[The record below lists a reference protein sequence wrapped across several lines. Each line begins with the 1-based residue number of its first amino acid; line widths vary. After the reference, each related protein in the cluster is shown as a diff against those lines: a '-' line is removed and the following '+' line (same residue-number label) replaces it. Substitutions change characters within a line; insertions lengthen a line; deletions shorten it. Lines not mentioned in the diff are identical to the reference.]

1 MVRHVAD
8 DPVRA
13 VTLAW
18 RALPAPLRSWL
29 RVAGPYGRA
38 AALWGAG
45 DRRGAL
51 TALEASPA
59 RLAAFSLAVDQPT
72 VARSALARLSEDN
85 AARPRLAARLA
96 YREGRLTDAVRAL
109 DGARGW
115 RSARL
120 RRTLTAELEMLEPG
134 RLSLPA
140 GVLSD
145 WGTGGEGGPTRG
157 RVLHIVT
164 DALPTTSAGY
174 TVRTQEI
181 AVAQQAAGLDP
192 HVVTRIGFPVTAG
205 AIDGRAEVAVG
216 GVPYHRLL
224 PWVMPGRMDALYETH
239 LRHAA
244 RLTARLSPAVLH
256 AASNY
261 ANAVI
266 ALALRDATQLPV
278 VYEVRGFWEDTWLS
292 RHAGTRD
299 LKLSD
304 RYLRTR
310 ALETRC
316 MADADLV
323 VTLGEAMRD
332 EIIER
337 GVDPDKVII
346 VPNGVSEEFLRPL
359 PDDGGRLRASLGIQP
374 GEYVVGLVSSLVA
387 HEGIGTLL
395 EAVRILGDRGV
406 RTRAL
411 IVGDGP
417 ERSALQRQ
425 AQALGIDAIF
435 PGRVPM
441 SQVRAY
447 HAILDAFVVPRTPD
461 RVCQLVTPLKPV
473 EAMAS
478 GLPVVVSA
486 VKALAEIVTDKVTG
500 RLSPPL
506 DAAALADCLQGLL
519 ADPDLRAKLGANA
532 REWVARDRTWAHNA
546 ARYRAAYQ
554 RLGAVL
560 LAGDVSQHGGSRPHP
575 PWPPAPPRQWAAPAP
590 HSPWRG
596 LPRPIPTGGG
606 RHPPAAP
613 STGHGQAAATLL
625 LKVSA
630 SRRSVS

>member
-1 MVRHVAD
+1 VTVKPTPRAVVLAASVVLRHVAD

-18 RALPAPLRSWL
+18 RALPAPLRGWL
-29 RVAGPYGRA
+29 AVAGPYGKA
-38 AALWGAG
+38 ATLWGAG

-51 TALEASPA
+51 TALEARPA

-72 VARSALARLSEDN
+72 VARSALARLSDDN
-85 AARPRLAARLA
+85 PARPRLAARLA
-96 YREGRLTDAVRAL
+96 YREGRLADAVRAL
-109 DGARGW
+109 DGAPGW
-115 RSARL
+115 RAARL
-120 RRTLTAELEMLEPG
+120 RRTFQAEVTMLEPNA
-134 RLSLPA
+134 LSLRSSNRNHRA
-140 GVLSD
+140 EGGALSAQSSR
-145 WGTGGEGGPTRG
+145 GGEMGGRRPPMPGGAGGSSPRKGT
-157 RVLHIVT
+157 VLHIVT
-164 DALPTTSAGY
+164 DALPSTSAGY

-181 AVAQQAAGLDP
+181 ALAQRAAGLDP

-205 AIDGRAEVAVG
+205 AIDGRNTVTVD

-224 PWVMPGRMDALYETH
+224 PWVMPGRMDDLYETH
-239 LRHAA
+239 LRYAA
-244 RLTARLSPAVLH
+244 RLTEELKPAVLH

-266 ALALRDATQLPV
+266 ALALRDATRLPV

-310 ALETRC
+310 ALETHC
-316 MADADLV
+316 MESADLV

-332 EIIER
+332 EIIDR
-337 GVDPDKVII
+337 GVDPGKVII

-359 PDDGGRLRASLGIQP
+359 PDDQGKLKASLGIKP
-374 GEYVVGLVSSLVA
+374 GEHVVGLVSSLVA

-395 EAVRILGDRGV
+395 EAVKILNDRGV

-417 ERSALQRQ
+417 ERPALQRQ
-425 AQALGIDAIF
+425 AAALGIDAIF

-447 HAILDAFVVPRTPD
+447 HAVLDVFVVPRTPD

-478 GLPVVVSA
+478 GLPVVVSG
-486 VKALAEIVTDKVTG
+486 VRALSEIVNDKVTG
-500 RLSPPL
+500 LLSPPL
-506 DAAALADCLQGLL
+506 DPEALADALSEVLGS
-519 ADPDLRAKLGANA
+519 ADLRAKLGANA

-546 ARYRAAYQ
+546 NRYREAYE
-554 RLGAVL
+554 RLGAL
-560 LAGDVSQHGGSRPHP
+560 
-575 PWPPAPPRQWAAPAP
+575 
-590 HSPWRG
+590 
-596 LPRPIPTGGG
+596 
-606 RHPPAAP
+606 
-613 STGHGQAAATLL
+613 
-625 LKVSA
+625 
-630 SRRSVS
+630 

>member
-18 RALPAPLRSWL
+18 RALPAPLRSSL
-29 RVAGPYGRA
+29 RLAGPYGRA

-72 VARSALARLSEDN
+72 VARSALARVSEDN
-85 AARPRLAARLA
+85 PARPRLAARLA
-96 YREGRLTDAVRAL
+96 YREGRLTDAVHAL
-109 DGARGW
+109 DGAPGW
-115 RSARL
+115 RAARL

-134 RLSLPA
+134 RLRLPA
-140 GVLSD
+140 GALPTSTTSTTV
-145 WGTGGEGGPTRG
+145 GPARG

-181 AVAQQAAGLDP
+181 AVAQRAAGLDP

-205 AIDGRAEVAVG
+205 AIDGRAEVDVD

-224 PWVMPGRMDALYETH
+224 PWVMPGRMDVLYETH
-239 LRHAA
+239 LRYAA
-244 RLTARLSPAVLH
+244 RLTTRLRPAVLH

-266 ALALRDATQLPV
+266 ALALRDATRLPV

-292 RHAGTRD
+292 RHTGTRD

-337 GVDPDKVII
+337 GVHPDKVII

-359 PDDGGRLRASLGIQP
+359 PDDGGRLRASLGISP

-395 EAVRILGDRGV
+395 EAVKILNDRGV

-447 HAILDAFVVPRTPD
+447 HAVLDAFVVPRTPD

-486 VKALAEIVTDKVTG
+486 VKALAEIVNDKVTG

-506 DAAALADCLQGLL
+506 DAAALADTLQGLL
-519 ADPDLRAKLGANA
+519 EDRDLRAKLGANA

-546 ARYRAAYQ
+546 ARYQAAYE
-554 RLGAVL
+554 RLGAL
-560 LAGDVSQHGGSRPHP
+560 Q
-575 PWPPAPPRQWAAPAP
+575 
-590 HSPWRG
+590 
-596 LPRPIPTGGG
+596 
-606 RHPPAAP
+606 
-613 STGHGQAAATLL
+613 
-625 LKVSA
+625 
-630 SRRSVS
+630 

>member
-1 MVRHVAD
+1 VTVKPTPRAVVLAASVVLRHVAD

-18 RALPAPLRSWL
+18 RALPAPLRRWL
-29 RVAGPYGRA
+29 AAAGPYGRA

-51 TALEASPA
+51 TALEARPA

-72 VARSALARLSEDN
+72 VARSALARVSDDN
-85 AARPRLAARLA
+85 PARPRLAARLA
-96 YREGRLTDAVRAL
+96 YREGRLTDAVSAL
-109 DGARGW
+109 DGAPGW
-115 RSARL
+115 RAARL
-120 RRTLTAELEMLEPG
+120 RREFQAEIEMLEPG
-134 RLSLPA
+134 ALSLRSNRNHAITPPA
-140 GVLSD
+140 AD
-145 WGTGGEGGPTRG
+145 KGT
-157 RVLHIVT
+157 VLHIVT
-164 DALPTTSAGY
+164 DALPSTSAGY

-181 AVAQQAAGLDP
+181 ALAQRAAGLDP

-205 AIDGRAEVAVG
+205 AIDGRKTVTVD

-224 PWVMPGRMDALYETH
+224 PWVMPGRMDRLYETH
-239 LRHAA
+239 LRYAA
-244 RLTARLSPAVLH
+244 ALTAELRPAVLH

-266 ALALRDATQLPV
+266 ALALRDATRLPV

-310 ALETRC
+310 ALETYC
-316 MADADLV
+316 MEAADLV

-332 EIIER
+332 EILER

-346 VPNGVSEEFLRPL
+346 VPNGVSEEFLQPL
-359 PDDGGRLRASLGIQP
+359 PDDQGKLKASLGIKP
-374 GEYVVGLVSSLVA
+374 GEHVVGLVSSLVA

-395 EAVRILGDRGV
+395 EAVKILNDRGV

-417 ERSALQRQ
+417 ERPALQRQ
-425 AQALGIDAIF
+425 AAALGLDAIF

-447 HAILDAFVVPRTPD
+447 HAVLDVFVVPRTPD

-478 GLPVVVSA
+478 GLPVVVSG
-486 VKALAEIVTDKVTG
+486 VKALSEIVNDKVTG
-500 RLSPPL
+500 LLSAPL
-506 DAAALADCLQGLL
+506 DPAALADALSELL
-519 ADPDLRAKLGANA
+519 DRPELRAELGANA

-546 ARYRAAYQ
+546 TRYREAYQ
-554 RLGAVL
+554 RLGAV
-560 LAGDVSQHGGSRPHP
+560 
-575 PWPPAPPRQWAAPAP
+575 
-590 HSPWRG
+590 
-596 LPRPIPTGGG
+596 
-606 RHPPAAP
+606 
-613 STGHGQAAATLL
+613 
-625 LKVSA
+625 
-630 SRRSVS
+630 

>member
-1 MVRHVAD
+1 VTVKPTPRAVVLAASVVLRHVAD

-18 RALPAPLRSWL
+18 RALPAPLRRWL
-29 RVAGPYGRA
+29 AAAGPYGRA

-51 TALEASPA
+51 TALEARPA

-72 VARSALARLSEDN
+72 VARSALARVSDDN
-85 AARPRLAARLA
+85 PARPRLAARLA
-96 YREGRLTDAVRAL
+96 YREGRLTDAVSAL
-109 DGARGW
+109 DGAPGW
-115 RSARL
+115 RAARL
-120 RRTLTAELEMLEPG
+120 RREFQAEIEMLEPG
-134 RLSLPA
+134 ALSLRSNRNHAITPPA
-140 GVLSD
+140 AD
-145 WGTGGEGGPTRG
+145 KGT
-157 RVLHIVT
+157 VLHIVT
-164 DALPTTSAGY
+164 DALPSTSAGY

-181 AVAQQAAGLDP
+181 ALAQRAAGLDP

-205 AIDGRAEVAVG
+205 AIDGRKTVTVD

-224 PWVMPGRMDALYETH
+224 PWVMPGRMDRLYETH
-239 LRHAA
+239 LRYAA
-244 RLTARLSPAVLH
+244 ALTAELRPAVLH

-266 ALALRDATQLPV
+266 ALALRDATRLPV

-310 ALETRC
+310 ALETYC
-316 MADADLV
+316 MEAADLV

-332 EIIER
+332 EILER

-346 VPNGVSEEFLRPL
+346 VPNGVSEEFLQPL
-359 PDDGGRLRASLGIQP
+359 PDDQGKLKASLGIKP
-374 GEYVVGLVSSLVA
+374 GEHVVGLVSSLVA

-395 EAVRILGDRGV
+395 EAVKILGDRGV

-417 ERSALQRQ
+417 ERPALQRQ
-425 AQALGIDAIF
+425 AAALGLDAIF

-447 HAILDAFVVPRTPD
+447 HAVLDVFVVPRTPD

-478 GLPVVVSA
+478 GLPVVVSG
-486 VKALAEIVTDKVTG
+486 VKALSEIVNDKVTG
-500 RLSPPL
+500 LQSAPL
-506 DAAALADCLQGLL
+506 DPAALADALSELL
-519 ADPDLRAKLGANA
+519 DRPELRAELGANA

-546 ARYRAAYQ
+546 TRYREAYQ
-554 RLGAVL
+554 RLGAV
-560 LAGDVSQHGGSRPHP
+560 
-575 PWPPAPPRQWAAPAP
+575 
-590 HSPWRG
+590 
-596 LPRPIPTGGG
+596 
-606 RHPPAAP
+606 
-613 STGHGQAAATLL
+613 
-625 LKVSA
+625 
-630 SRRSVS
+630 

>member
-1 MVRHVAD
+1 VTVKPTPRAVVLAASVMLRHVTD

-18 RALPAPLRSWL
+18 RALPAPLRRWL
-29 RVAGPYGRA
+29 AVAGPYGRA

-51 TALEASPA
+51 TALEARPA

-72 VARSALARLSEDN
+72 VARSALARVSDDN
-85 AARPRLAARLA
+85 PARPRLAARLA
-96 YREGRLTDAVRAL
+96 YREGQLTDAVSAL
-109 DGARGW
+109 DNAPGW
-115 RSARL
+115 RAARL
-120 RRTLTAELEMLEPG
+120 RREFQAEIEMLEPG

-140 GVLSD
+140 RPGA
-145 WGTGGEGGPTRG
+145 GTTAATPATADKG

-164 DALPTTSAGY
+164 DALPSTSAGY

-181 AVAQQAAGLDP
+181 ALAQRAAGLDP

-205 AIDGRAEVAVG
+205 SVDGRATVSVD

-239 LRHAA
+239 LRYAA
-244 RLTARLSPAVLH
+244 GLTARLRPAVLH

-266 ALALRDATQLPV
+266 ALALRDATRLPV

-292 RHAGTRD
+292 RHAGTKD

-304 RYLRTR
+304 RYRLTR
-310 ALETRC
+310 ALETHC
-316 MADADLV
+316 MKSADLV

-332 EIIER
+332 EILER
-337 GVDPDKVII
+337 GVGPDKVII

-359 PDDGGRLRASLGIQP
+359 PDDQGKLKASLGIKP
-374 GEYVVGLVSSLVA
+374 GEHVVGLVSSLVA

-395 EAVRILGDRGV
+395 EAVKILGDRGIP
-406 RTRAL
+406 TRAL

-417 ERSALQRQ
+417 ERPALQRQ
-425 AQALGIDAIF
+425 AAALGIDAIF

-447 HAILDAFVVPRTPD
+447 HAVLDAFVVPRTPD

-478 GLPVVVSA
+478 GLPVVVSG
-486 VKALAEIVTDKVTG
+486 VRALSEIVNDKVTG
-500 RLSPPL
+500 LVSAPL
-506 DAAALADCLQGLL
+506 DPTALADALSGLL
-519 ADPDLRAKLGANA
+519 DSPELRAELGANA

-546 ARYRAAYQ
+546 ARYREAYE
-554 RLGAVL
+554 RLGAL
-560 LAGDVSQHGGSRPHP
+560 
-575 PWPPAPPRQWAAPAP
+575 
-590 HSPWRG
+590 
-596 LPRPIPTGGG
+596 
-606 RHPPAAP
+606 
-613 STGHGQAAATLL
+613 
-625 LKVSA
+625 
-630 SRRSVS
+630 

>member
-1 MVRHVAD
+1 MLRHVAD

-18 RALPAPLRSWL
+18 RALPAPLRRWL
-29 RVAGPYGRA
+29 SVAGPYGRA

-51 TALEASPA
+51 TALEARPA
-59 RLAAFSLAVDQPT
+59 RLAAFSLAVDQPA
-72 VARSALARLSEDN
+72 VARSALARVSDDN
-85 AARPRLAARLA
+85 PARPRLAARLA
-96 YREGRLTDAVRAL
+96 YREGRLTDAVSAL
-109 DGARGW
+109 DGAPGW
-115 RSARL
+115 RAARL
-120 RRTLTAELEMLEPG
+120 RRTYQAEIEMLEPG
-134 RLSLPA
+134 ALSLRSGRVPA
-140 GVLSD
+140 IKAA
-145 WGTGGEGGPTRG
+145 TAEKG

-164 DALPTTSAGY
+164 DALPSTSAGY

-181 AVAQQAAGLDP
+181 ALAQRAAGLDP
-192 HVVTRIGFPVTAG
+192 HVTTRIGFPVTAG
-205 AIDGRAEVAVG
+205 SVDGRATVTVD

-224 PWVMPGRMDALYETH
+224 PWVMPGRMDDLYETH

-244 RLTARLSPAVLH
+244 ALTARLRPAVLH

-292 RHAGTRD
+292 RHVGTRD

-310 ALETRC
+310 ALETHC
-316 MADADLV
+316 MESADLV

-332 EIIER
+332 EILER

-346 VPNGVSEEFLRPL
+346 VPNGVSEEFLQPL
-359 PDDGGRLRASLGIQP
+359 PDDQGKLRATLGIKP
-374 GEYVVGLVSSLVA
+374 GQHVVGLVSSLVA

-395 EAVRILGDRGV
+395 EAVRILNDRGV

-417 ERSALQRQ
+417 ERPALQRQ
-425 AQALGIDAIF
+425 AAALGIDAIF

-447 HAILDAFVVPRTPD
+447 HAVLDVFVVPRTPD
-461 RVCQLVTPLKPV
+461 RVCQLVTPLKPI

-478 GLPVVVSA
+478 GLPVVVSG
-486 VKALAEIVTDKVTG
+486 VKALSEIVNDKVTG
-500 RLSPPL
+500 LVSAPL
-506 DAAALADCLQGLL
+506 DPAALADALSELL
-519 ADPDLRAKLGANA
+519 DSPDLRAELGANA

-546 ARYRAAYQ
+546 TRYREAYQ
-554 RLGAVL
+554 RLGA
-560 LAGDVSQHGGSRPHP
+560 
-575 PWPPAPPRQWAAPAP
+575 
-590 HSPWRG
+590 
-596 LPRPIPTGGG
+596 I
-606 RHPPAAP
+606 
-613 STGHGQAAATLL
+613 
-625 LKVSA
+625 
-630 SRRSVS
+630 

>member
-29 RVAGPYGRA
+29 RLAGPYGRA

-51 TALEASPA
+51 TALEASPT

-72 VARSALARLSEDN
+72 VARSALARVSQDN
-85 AARPRLAARLA
+85 PARPRLAARLA
-96 YREGRLTDAVRAL
+96 YREGRLTDAVKEL

-115 RSARL
+115 RDARL
-120 RRTLTAELEMLEPG
+120 RRALTAELTMLEPG
-134 RLSLPA
+134 QLTLPA
-140 GVLSD
+140 GTLPSAA
-145 WGTGGEGGPTRG
+145 GTPIPG
-157 RVLHIVT
+157 RILHIVT

-181 AVAQQAAGLDP
+181 ALAQQGVGLDP

-205 AIDGRAEVAVG
+205 AIDGRATVEVD

-224 PWVMPGRMDALYETH
+224 PWVMPGRLDDLYETH
-239 LRHAA
+239 LRYAA
-244 RLTARLSPAVLH
+244 RLTARLRPAVLH

-292 RHAGTRD
+292 RHVGARD

-323 VTLGEAMRD
+323 VTLGEAMRE

-337 GVDPDKVII
+337 GVDPGKVII

-359 PDDGGRLRASLGIQP
+359 PDDNGRLKASLGIQP
-374 GEYVVGLVSSLVA
+374 GEHVVGLVSSLVA

-395 EAVRILGDRGV
+395 EAVKILNDRGV

-425 AQALGIDAIF
+425 AAALGIDAIF

-441 SQVRAY
+441 SQVRQY
-447 HAILDAFVVPRTPD
+447 HAVLDVFVVPRTPD
-461 RVCQLVTPLKPV
+461 RVCQLVTPLKPI

-478 GLPVVVSA
+478 GLPVVVSG
-486 VKALAEIVTDKVTG
+486 VKALSEIVNDRVTG
-500 RLSPPL
+500 RLSAPL
-506 DAAALADCLQGLL
+506 DAGALADTLQGLL
-519 ADPDLRAKLGANA
+519 DDRDLRAKLGANA

-546 ARYRAAYQ
+546 ARYREAYQ

-560 LAGDVSQHGGSRPHP
+560 PPGGRPPGDPPHGG
-575 PWPPAPPRQWAAPAP
+575 PAP
-590 HSPWRG
+590 HSPPGRASAPRS
-596 LPRPIPTGGG
+596 LPPG
-606 RHPPAAP
+606 AA
-613 STGHGQAAATLL
+613 
-625 LKVSA
+625 
-630 SRRSVS
+630 

>member
-1 MVRHVAD
+1 MLRHVAD

-18 RALPAPLRSWL
+18 RALPVPLRSWL
-29 RVAGPYGRA
+29 RLAGPYGRA

-96 YREGRLTDAVRAL
+96 YREGRLTDAVTAL

-120 RRTLTAELEMLEPG
+120 RRALQAELAMLEPG
-134 RLSLPA
+134 ALRLGSNRNHSA
-140 GVLSD
+140 GGGALSASSSR
-145 WGTGGEGGPTRG
+145 GGEMGGRRPPMPGGAGGSSPRG
-157 RVLHIVT
+157 PILHIVT

-181 AVAQQAAGLDP
+181 ALAQRAAGLDP

-205 AIDGRAEVAVG
+205 AIDGRALVSVD

-224 PWVMPGRMDALYETH
+224 PWIMPGRMDILYQTH
-239 LRHAA
+239 LRRAA
-244 RLTARLSPAVLH
+244 RLTAQLRPSVLH

-266 ALALRDATQLPV
+266 ALALREATGLPV

-299 LKLSD
+299 LRLSD

-316 MADADLV
+316 MTDADLV

-337 GVDPDKVII
+337 GVDPGKVII
-346 VPNGVSEEFLRPL
+346 VPNGVSEEFLQPL
-359 PDDGGRLRASLGIQP
+359 PDDNGQLKASLGIQP

-395 EAVRILGDRGV
+395 EAVRILNDRGV

-417 ERSALQRQ
+417 ERAALQRQ

-447 HAILDAFVVPRTPD
+447 HAVLDAFVVPRTPD

-486 VKALAEIVTDKVTG
+486 VKALSEIVHDKTTG

-506 DAAALADCLQGLL
+506 DAGALADTLQALL
-519 ADPDLRAKLGANA
+519 EDRGLRATLGANA

-546 ARYRAAYQ
+546 ARYRAAYE
-554 RLGAVL
+554 RLGAL
-560 LAGDVSQHGGSRPHP
+560 
-575 PWPPAPPRQWAAPAP
+575 
-590 HSPWRG
+590 
-596 LPRPIPTGGG
+596 
-606 RHPPAAP
+606 
-613 STGHGQAAATLL
+613 
-625 LKVSA
+625 
-630 SRRSVS
+630 

>member
-1 MVRHVAD
+1 VTVKPTPRAVVLAASVMLRHVAD

-18 RALPAPLRSWL
+18 RALPAPLAGWL
-29 RVAGPYGRA
+29 AVAGPYGKA
-38 AALWGAG
+38 ATLWGAG

-51 TALEASPA
+51 TALEARPA

-72 VARSALARLSEDN
+72 VARSALARLSDDN
-85 AARPRLAARLA
+85 PARPRLAARLA
-96 YREGRLTDAVRAL
+96 YREGRLADAVRAL
-109 DGARGW
+109 DGAPGW
-115 RSARL
+115 RAARL
-120 RRTLTAELEMLEPG
+120 RRTFQAEVTMLEPG
-134 RLSLPA
+134 ALSLPA
-140 GVLSD
+140 GQAPAITAATAVK
-145 WGTGGEGGPTRG
+145 G

-164 DALPTTSAGY
+164 DALPSTSAGY
-174 TVRTQEI
+174 TIRTQEI
-181 AVAQQAAGLDP
+181 ALAQRAAGLDP

-205 AIDGRAEVAVG
+205 SVDGRATVTVD

-224 PWVMPGRMDALYETH
+224 PWVMPGRMDDLYQTH
-239 LRHAA
+239 LRYAA
-244 RLTARLSPAVLH
+244 RLTAGLKPAVLH

-266 ALALRDATQLPV
+266 ALALRDATRLPV

-304 RYLRTR
+304 RYRLTR
-310 ALETRC
+310 ALETHC
-316 MADADLV
+316 MESADLV

-332 EIIER
+332 EIIDR
-337 GVDPDKVII
+337 GVDPGKVII

-359 PDDGGRLRASLGIQP
+359 PDDQGKLKESLGIKP
-374 GEYVVGLVSSLVA
+374 GQHVVGLVSSLVA

-395 EAVRILGDRGV
+395 EAVKILNDRGV

-417 ERSALQRQ
+417 EGPALQRQ
-425 AQALGIDAIF
+425 AAALGIDAIF

-447 HAILDAFVVPRTPD
+447 HAVLDVFVVPRTPD

-478 GLPVVVSA
+478 GLPVVVSG
-486 VKALAEIVTDKVTG
+486 VRALSEIVNDKVTG
-500 RLSPPL
+500 LLSPPL
-506 DAAALADCLQGLL
+506 DADALADALSELL
-519 ADPDLRAKLGANA
+519 GSADLRAKLGANA

-546 ARYRAAYQ
+546 ARYREAYE
-554 RLGAVL
+554 RLGAL
-560 LAGDVSQHGGSRPHP
+560 
-575 PWPPAPPRQWAAPAP
+575 
-590 HSPWRG
+590 
-596 LPRPIPTGGG
+596 
-606 RHPPAAP
+606 
-613 STGHGQAAATLL
+613 
-625 LKVSA
+625 
-630 SRRSVS
+630 